1 VKRELKALV
10 ASLLKE
16 HNIMS
21 VATVRPDGFPQAT
34 TVVYA
39 NDGVRLY
46 FACDRGCQKVRNLA
60 RSPKVSVTIAND
72 YEDWSQIRGLSIG
85 GIAEVVK
92 SPAEQRKAWRLLGA
106 KFPGLDGLSAE
117 ERADT
122 AVVRISPKVI
132 SVIDYRRGLGHTDLV
147 EVGARAG

>member
-92 SPAEQRKAWRLLGA
+92 SPAEQR
-106 KFPGLDGLSAE
+106 
-117 ERADT
+117 ADT